1 MVAEMGAAAEG
12 TAAVAAEAVAAEV
25 EEVEEVEEAEAVEA
39 VEEVEAVEAVEEV
52 EVANNLLQRPQL
64 MRAPGGL
71 FDRNYSDRGFAV
83 SGWPRLS

>member
-1 MVAEMGAAAEG
+1 VGGVA
-12 TAAVAAEAVAAEV
+12 VL
-25 EEVEEVEEAEAVEA
+25 
-39 VEEVEAVEAVEEV
+39 EAVEEV